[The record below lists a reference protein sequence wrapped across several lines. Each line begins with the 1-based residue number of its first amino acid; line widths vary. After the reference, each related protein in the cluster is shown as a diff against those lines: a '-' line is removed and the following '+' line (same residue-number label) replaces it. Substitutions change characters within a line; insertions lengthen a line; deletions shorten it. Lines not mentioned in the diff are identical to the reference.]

1 MPYRGHTARLFKRD
15 FAGEMLDRF
24 SDLRL
29 VDYGFRYH
37 RDLATGRRPD
47 LVFDGEEMSDLTE
60 RPAARQPGA

>member
-1 MPYRGHTARLFKRD
+1 MQSDAGRGALSRPHARLFKRD

-37 RDLATGRRPD
+37 RDPAHPAD
-47 LVFDGEEMSDLTE
+47 DLTWF
-60 RPAARQPGA
+60 